1 MAVDSS
7 IIHRLAEMGRDRGY
21 VTIDEVNRVLPVDGM
36 SDSELA
42 HALVQLEEA
51 GVSVEIE
58 EELTGR
64 PRYSGDR
71 AEIPEFR
78 LPEPTDDNRDRVVP
92 LRPRQPAEGTRPL
105 PPPPERPMAEA
116 AAVTASSATPASTHR
131 IVIACAAVLLLIL
144 LSTFLLT

>member
-7 IIHRLAEMGRDRGY
+7 LIHRLAEIGRDRGY

-58 EELTGR
+58 EEMTGR
-64 PRYSGDR
+64 SRVSGSR

-78 LPEPTDDNRDRVVP
+78 LPQPTEDNRGRVIP
-92 LRPRQPAEGTRPL
+92 LRPRQPAQGARPL
-105 PPPPERPMAEA
+105 PTPPERPMAEA
-116 AAVTASSATPASTHR
+116 AATPRPAAAAASTHR
-131 IVIACAAVLLLIL
+131 IVIGFAAVLLLIL
-144 LSTFLLT
+144 LSTFLLA

>member
-1 MAVDSS
+1 
-7 IIHRLAEMGRDRGY
+7 MGRDRGY
-21 VTIDEVNRVLPVDGM
+21 VTIEEVNRVLPVDGM
-36 SDSELA
+36 TDSELA

-64 PRYSGDR
+64 PRVYGGR

-78 LPEPTDDNRDRVVP
+78 LPEPTEDNRGRVIP
-92 LRPRQPAEGTRPL
+92 LRPRQQAQGAGPL
-105 PPPPERPMAEA
+105 LPQPERPMAEA
-116 AAVTASSATPASTHR
+116 AASHRPAAAPASTHR
-131 IVIACAAVLLLIL
+131 IVIGFAAVLLLIL